1 MESCNDS
8 TSLSSFVADANGVK
22 QLYSQIESER
32 DLPQISA
39 LEEFAR
45 GKELF
50 EFAIE
55 QKELNFNDLYE
66 RLDDNTLLTST
77 TISDMNAVS
86 MFCNRVRDEI

>member
-1 MESCNDS
+1 ME
-8 TSLSSFVADANGVK
+8 DAYEVK

-32 DLPQISA
+32 DIPQISA

-55 QKELNFNDLYE
+55 QKEFNFNILYE
-66 RLDDNTLLTST
+66 RLDENTLLTSST
-77 TISDMNAVS
+77 LSEMNAVS
-86 MFCNRVRDEI
+86 MFCN

>member
-8 TSLSSFVADANGVK
+8 TSLSSFVADAIGVK

-86 MFCNRVRDEI
+86 MFCNKVKE